1 MQGVAPDGGTDAAV
15 GELTGAVTLED
26 RIQQLEA
33 QVKALLPGGVK
44 PSEVAEPAPE
54 PVEVAEP
61 TTEDPAAVPVDAP
74 PEVTPPATA

>member
-1 MQGVAPDGGTDAAV
+1 MP
-15 GELTGAVTLED
+15 TLEE
-26 RIQQLEA
+26 RFTELEA
-33 QVKALLPGGVK
+33 QVKSLLPGGVK

-74 PEVTPPATA
+74 PEATPSVEA